1 MLAVV
6 VPPSK
11 HLKGRL
17 DPPVS
22 DGSVCLFVT
31 FLFFP
36 ALLPSPVQR
45 RLDPRKNVSWP
56 NDPVY
61 ALPAVGRLWPSDDDD
76 QDQPALQRDDYGDDD
91 HDQDQPAL

>member
-11 HLKGRL
+11 HLKGRRL

-22 DGSVCLFVT
+22 DGSICLFVT

-36 ALLPSPVQR
+36 ALLPSPVQG
-45 RLDPRKNVSWP
+45 RLDPRKTVPWP
-56 NDPVY
+56 DDPV
-61 ALPAVGRLWPSDDDD
+61 
-76 QDQPALQRDDYGDDD
+76 
-91 HDQDQPAL
+91 